1 MAIAYK
7 KPQIPNVPAI
17 LETVRDV
24 AVEVMHERTR
34 EFAHTERD
42 RFVSD
47 VKRQRFQSFNMYPL
61 TTKYYKR
68 KVAKNRDTR
77 VMLAT
82 GHMMRS
88 VKVMER
94 KDSKLRTTIHVG
106 FERLA
111 LARDLD
117 NRVVYYP
124 LYKVAMVQEKG
135 SSKMKIPP
143 RPHWKPHLEAMR
155 GRALDVRKL
164 IKKDI
169 RSEALRRVGAP
180 LRGR

>member
-1 MAIAYK
+1 MPTAYK

-17 LETVRDV
+17 LKTVRDV
-24 AVEVMHERTR
+24 AVEVTHGRVL
-34 EFAHTERD
+34 EFAHRERD
-42 RFVSD
+42 LFVSD
-47 VKRQRFQSFNMYPL
+47 VKRQRFQSFNLFPL
-61 TTKYYKR
+61 TPKYYKR

-77 VMLAT
+77 IMLAT

-94 KDSKLRTTIHVG
+94 KNSKLSTTVVVG

-117 NRVVYYP
+117 NQVVPYQ
-124 LYKVAMVQEKG
+124 LYKVAIVHEKG
-135 SSKMKIPP
+135 SAKMKIPP
-143 RPHWKPHLEAMR
+143 RPHWKPHLEEMR
-155 GRALDVRKL
+155 VRAIDVRKL